1 MFSFFLGLAGDD
13 TYLFMRLFSASTDI
27 GSGGIFNYTV
37 FGESFGASCD
47 GQTCEDVGLLGNLI
61 STYGII
67 GFLLFWLF
75 FYKFIYFMFQVLGD
89 RRVNI
94 STKIGMM
101 ILLNTYVIYNIY
113 FFSDILNMFG
123 VFIILI
129 IILLPSYLYEN
140 ILPSLNKDSHF
151 QEKVSDE

>member
-1 MFSFFLGLAGDD
+1 
-13 TYLFMRLFSASTDI
+13 MRLISASTDI
-27 GSGGIFNYTV
+27 GSGEILNFTV

-47 GQTCEDVGLLGNLI
+47 GQTCEDAGLLGNLLT
-61 STYGII
+61 TYGII

-75 FYKFIYFMFQVLGD
+75 FYKFIYFMFGVLGD
-89 RRVNI
+89 RRVNF

-140 ILPSLNKDSHF
+140 ILNSLNKDSHF
-151 QEKVSDE
+151 QEKVFDE